1 MASLPS
7 DSEDENLSDSD
18 DEYMPSKPGS
28 DSSTSSDS
36 DDDSEDDQPL
46 SNFLAKGT
54 PKYQW
59 NKVREGEVSVSLAP
73 FTSQNLDDEPE
84 IGRPIHYF
92 QLFFSDELL
101 DQIVEQSNLYACQVD
116 PNRLLNLAR
125 SELKVFL
132 GTVVYMSIFGL
143 PRHRLYWSSATRVS
157 QVADSMSRKR
167 WEQIKKNLHFN
178 NNENLPEDR
187 NDVNRDKLFKLRPF
201 LDNLQQ
207 KFANQVK
214 PEKLC
219 VDEQIVPFKGR
230 SSLKQ

>member
-1 MASLPS
+1 M
-7 DSEDENLSDSD
+7 
-18 DEYMPSKPGS
+18 
-28 DSSTSSDS
+28 
-36 DDDSEDDQPL
+36 
-46 SNFLAKGT
+46 
-54 PKYQW
+54 
-59 NKVREGEVSVSLAP
+59 SVSLEP

-101 DQIVEQSNLYACQVD
+101 DQIVEHSNLYACQVN
-116 PNRLLNLAR
+116 PNRPLNLAR

-230 SSLKQ
+230 SSLKQYNPKKPNKWGYKVFIACDRDGFIHNFEVYTGKYYQYLEKTT